1 MRGHRV
7 DLATARIDRSRPR
20 LLHFRWEGLQ
30 RLRRR
35 YARLGAPRA
44 WGQDAGAQLQVRTA
58 ARHRRRRPEEPNAL
72 VQVETG
78 ALTIPNLKATQVE
91 LYQGLVARRTTGWPS
106 LAFDLKS
113 LGGRFSQFMP
123 AGFYYKTFKAPGML
137 WPRYEQVIC
146 HAAGYGSSPL
156 EPDPESYDYAHRH
169 AEVLVIGAGAAGLL
183 AALGAGRA
191 GLDVILLDEQSE
203 PGGWLLSTPHAEIG
217 GKSARDWI
225 DGILAELQSLPNVRI
240 LTRTSAFALHEM
252 NLIQAVEQVADHI
265 PPSAAGRR
273 QTPPAPAPHTRRAR
287 RAGDGC
293 DRPPARVRQ
302 QRPSGVFY
310 RLGNHDRP
318 IRYAVAVGRR
328 VLILTSNDHAYQGAA
343 NSPRRGRS
351 VVLADTRERINPE
364 WESRPRRGR
373 RREDRLRNRR
383 GSRAARGR
391 RCALGASR
399 RREERGRWIGPQVE
413 CDAVASSGGL
423 SPTVHLYCHDGGRRC
438 GTTPALR
445 SSRL

>member
-7 DLATARIDRSRPR
+7 DLATARIDRSRPLSFTFDGKGFSGYAGDTLASA
-20 LLHFRWEGLQ
+20 LLAHGVRML
-30 RLRRR
+30 
-35 YARLGAPRA
+35 ARSFKYGRPRGIVGA
-44 WGQDAGAQLQVRTA
+44 G
-58 ARHRRRRPEEPNAL
+58 PEEPNAL

-137 WPRYEQVIC
+137 WPRYEQVIR

-240 LTRTSAFALHEM
+240 LTRTSAFALQDM
-252 NLIQAVEQVADHI
+252 NLVQAVEQVADHL
-265 PPSAAGRR
+265 PPSERGRR
-273 QTPPAPAPHTRRAR
+273 QAPPAPAPHTRRAR
-287 RAGDGC
+287 RARDGC

-302 QRPSGVFY
+302 QRPSGNLHGCGDY
-310 RLGNHDRP
+310 DLSQP
-318 IRYAVAVGRR
+318 
-328 VLILTSNDHAYQGAA
+328 LC
-343 NSPRRGRS
+343 
-351 VVLADTRERINPE
+351 
-364 WESRPRRGR
+364 GR
-373 RREDRLRNRR
+373 RRPARADPHKQRSRL
-383 GSRAARGR
+383 SGR
-391 RCALGASR
+391 R
-399 RREERGRWIGPQVE
+399 
-413 CDAVASSGGL
+413 
-423 SPTVHLYCHDGGRRC
+423 
-438 GTTPALR
+438 
-445 SSRL
+445 